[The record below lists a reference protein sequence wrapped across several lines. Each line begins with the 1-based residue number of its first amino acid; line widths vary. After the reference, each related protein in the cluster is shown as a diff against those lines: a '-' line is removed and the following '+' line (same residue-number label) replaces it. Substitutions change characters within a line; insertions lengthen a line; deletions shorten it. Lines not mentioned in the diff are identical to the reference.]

1 MRQMPIGAVKVIGQI
16 GAALATFFPARPEH
30 EMIDNQLT
38 ATLEQIGPL
47 CFPSGPSKTYCF
59 STFTIGSLRRAALSA
74 SRWRVNSFSRVSKS
88 FRAISHSASGTISV
102 CLSINF
108 IFVFLWIVVF
118 VCFEKIFQSERSQA
132 SAGCYG
138 GSDQRC

>member
-1 MRQMPIGAVKVIGQI
+1 MRQMPIGAVEVVRQI
-16 GAALATFFPARPEH
+16 GAALATFFPARTEH

-38 ATLEQIGPL
+38 ATVEQIGQRMFSL
-47 CFPSGPSKTYCF
+47 WSLKDVLL

-108 IFVFLWIVVF
+108 IFVFLWIV
-118 VCFEKIFQSERSQA
+118 
-132 SAGCYG
+132 
-138 GSDQRC
+138 